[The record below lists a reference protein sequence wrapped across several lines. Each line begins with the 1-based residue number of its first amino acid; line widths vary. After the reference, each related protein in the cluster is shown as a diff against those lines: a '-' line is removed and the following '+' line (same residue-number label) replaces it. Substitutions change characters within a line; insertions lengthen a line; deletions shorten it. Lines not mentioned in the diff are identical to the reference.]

1 MSFSATRLTC
11 FALLAAMEQD
21 MRSAIQDYLGD
32 RAAEDLI
39 PADRVTRANGRRVKD
54 GLPETADLP
63 GLLAY
68 LDFGESFELLAS
80 ASKEL
85 PPAFQASLKGLGPSV
100 GRTIAIRNRVAHTRP
115 MEIDDSSFL
124 VDATKALAASS
135 GGLWEELSSVLDR
148 LNSDP
153 SFVLG
158 LTIDLPADPETG
170 PQHNLPVPDFD
181 ETGFFGRQAE
191 LRRIMKAIKG
201 AYPVVSILGDGGIGK
216 TSIALKAAY
225 ELLEDPTQP
234 FDAFVWVT
242 AKATILTPN
251 EIRRINGAIETSLG
265 LIGTAALELSGV
277 EAMDPIAEVLA
288 YMENFRILL
297 LLDNLE
303 TVLDGRLREF
313 LLELPMGS
321 KVIVTS
327 RIGLGIENPVQ
338 LAPLT
343 DDESTRL
350 LRALARIR
358 DVRQLVSL
366 GQSSIESLA
375 RKMAGHPAYIRW
387 FVAGV
392 QAGKRPEDLLGNN
405 ELLLDYCM
413 SNVYDYLSDDAT
425 SALRSMQVLAGAKN
439 QAELAF
445 LNDFTA
451 SQTQSA
457 LLELLTTNFTR
468 MSNQMSGD
476 TLDTGYELS
485 EFARQYLDKHH
496 PVAVEERTWLLNR
509 SEELRDLGIEM
520 AAANTA
526 SPFASTS
533 VHVRGSGDFH
543 AAGLLRTAIAVAF
556 SDPGAALDQCVEAQL
571 LAPSYYEA
579 WRVEAFV
586 RTLSRDQGAAHAAY
600 DRALELAPDSPVMLF
615 HFGEFLLNDVGDPQ
629 GALDLLQRAARIEPK
644 SPEVAAQIAWAHHC
658 LGDEGAAVSA
668 SSSVASMRTASSFHR
683 KAACVLAFRATQ
695 SAVAQLIV
703 AQQFDEAVEF
713 VEPAVEL
720 AESVDKRLVDGEAA
734 DRLVALAD
742 TARNLAELSVDY
754 AAKQAAQFSIRIDSV
769 LSQGGATP
777 SKRKTGVIDALVVEK
792 GFGFVKAA
800 DAARYFFHVSDLRD
814 RADWEAMF
822 EGAMCVFEPGQ
833 TSKGARAK
841 RVRLVEAG

>member
-1 MSFSATRLTC
+1 
-11 FALLAAMEQD
+11 
-21 MRSAIQDYLGD
+21 MRSAIQDQLGD
-32 RAAEDLI
+32 RTAEELI
-39 PADRVTRANGRRVKD
+39 PADRIAKANGRRVKD
-54 GLPETADLP
+54 GLPEASDLP

-68 LDFGESFELLAS
+68 LDFGESYELLAS
-80 ASKEL
+80 SSSAL
-85 PPAFQASLKGLGPSV
+85 PPDLQASLKALGTSV
-100 GRTIAIRNRVAHTRP
+100 ARTIAIRNRVAHTRP

-124 VDATKALAASS
+124 VDVTKTLAASAN
-135 GGLWEELSSVLDR
+135 GFWEELTSVLDR

-158 LTIDLPADPETG
+158 LTISLPADPETG

-225 ELLEDPTQP
+225 ELLEDPAQP

-265 LIGTAALELSGV
+265 LIGSAAAELSGV
-277 EAMDPIAEVLA
+277 EAADPIAEVLA

-303 TVLDGRLREF
+303 TVLDNRLREF

-338 LAPLT
+338 LAPLS

-358 DVRQLVSL
+358 DVGQLTSL
-366 GQSSIESLA
+366 GQPTVESLA
-375 RKMAGHPAYIRW
+375 RQMAGHPAYIRW

-405 ELLLDYCM
+405 ELLLDFCM
-413 SNVYDYLSDDAT
+413 SNVYDYLSTDAR

-451 SQTQSA
+451 SQTQAA
-457 LLELLTTNFTR
+457 LLELLTTNFTH
-468 MSNQMSGD
+468 MSSQMSGD
-476 TLDTGYELS
+476 SLDTGYELS

-496 PVAVEERTWLLNR
+496 PVDSGERNWLLSK

-526 SPFASTS
+526 SPFAATS
-533 VHVRGSGDFH
+533 VQVRGPGDFH
-543 AAGLLRTAIAVAF
+543 AAGLLRTAIGVAL
-556 SDPGAALDQCVEAQL
+556 SDPGAALEHCHEAQL
-571 LAPSYYEA
+571 LAPSYHEA
-579 WRVEAFV
+579 WRVEGLV
-586 RTLSRDQGAAHAAY
+586 RKLSRDHGGAQAAY
-600 DRALELAPDSPVMLF
+600 DRALELAPESPVMLF

-629 GALDLLQRAARIEPK
+629 RALELLQRAARHEPA
-644 SPEVAAQIAWAHHC
+644 SPEIAGQIAWAHHC
-658 LGDEGAAVSA
+658 LGDEAAAVSA
-668 SSSVASMRTASSFHR
+668 SSSVAEMRTASSFHR
-683 KAACVLAFRATQ
+683 RAACVLAFRATQ
-695 SAVAQLIV
+695 AAVAQMMS
-703 AQQFDEAVEF
+703 ARQYDQAVEF
-713 VEPAVEL
+713 VESAVEL
-720 AESVDKRLVDGEAA
+720 AEHVDKRLIEGEAA
-734 DRLVALAD
+734 DRLLALKEVS
-742 TARNLAELSVDY
+742 RSLAELSVDY
-754 AAKQAAQFSIRIDSV
+754 AAKQAAQFVVRIASV
-769 LSQGGATP
+769 LDRGAVSTN
-777 SKRKTGVIDALVVEK
+777 RTTGVIHALVVEK
-792 GFGFVKAA
+792 GFGFVMASGTK
-800 DAARYFFHVSDLRD
+800 YFFHVSDLRD
-814 RADWEAMF
+814 RADWDSLF
-822 EGAMCVFEPGQ
+822 EGALCVFEPAQ
-833 TSKGARAK
+833 APKGARAK
-841 RVRLVEAG
+841 RVRLVDAK